1 MSELVSAEKRSTE
14 DLIASVAGSISLVH
28 PVACLK
34 CEWAGYVGKKEP
46 AGPCRTCKRCPE
58 CGGKTEARLGSGKQ
72 TGGALG
78 GPISVGTREAM
89 TVGKLPP
96 GDHRRYTPGTP
107 GGGSIRISDEAA
119 ARRARLMPMLAEG
132 GVLVHSETCPTDCDV
147 CWLADG
153 LEGKHAD

>member
-1 MSELVSAEKRSTE
+1 MSDLVRAEKRSTE

-28 PVACLK
+28 PVTCLK
-34 CEWAGYVGKKEP
+34 CKWTGHSGKKEP

-78 GPISVGTREAM
+78 GPISVGTRIKKHQPQTE
-89 TVGKLPP
+89 
-96 GDHRRYTPGTP
+96 HRRYIPGTP
-107 GGGSIRISDEAA
+107 VGGSIRLSDETA

-132 GVLVHSETCPTDCDV
+132 GTLVHSETCPADCDV
-147 CWLADG
+147 CWLADR
-153 LEGKHAD
+153 LEGKHAE